1 VEEGLVLNVAVL
13 QNDIDE
19 NTRPRMYSR
28 SKFENKSR
36 SILVNIYYYQYFG
49 SNRVRIFSNWNVMR
63 NFSPKNYYLRS
74 V

>member
-36 SILVNIYYYQYFG
+36 SILVNIFTTTSILVVTGLGYFQIG
-49 SNRVRIFSNWNVMR
+49 T
-63 NFSPKNYYLRS
+63 
-74 V
+74 